1 LASRG
6 GSDAPASL
14 AGPGPRIA
22 AIPAGAGF
30 SLINHGK
37 PEVMMCRFILT
48 TMLLAALLGCGG
60 DRADKYTQEGFVFFQ
75 QQKYDEAI
83 ASYEKAIKLEPR
95 AAAAYNML
103 GMAYR
108 FKYNQ
113 LGVPELRQ
121 KEMAAFQKA
130 VEIDPKN
137 WVAMINLATD
147 YYADGDKGK
156 AAALFKKAL
165 VLKPD
170 HPDKAKLE
178 KMIAAGEPKP

>member
-1 LASRG
+1 
-6 GSDAPASL
+6 
-14 AGPGPRIA
+14 
-22 AIPAGAGF
+22 
-30 SLINHGK
+30 
-37 PEVMMCRFILT
+37 
-48 TMLLAALLGCGG
+48 MLLAAILGCGG
-60 DRADKYTQEGFVFFQ
+60 DNADKYIQEGFVYFQ

-83 ASYEKAIKLEPR
+83 ASYEKAIKAEPR
-95 AAAAYNML
+95 AAAAYNMI

-108 FKYNQ
+108 FKFNK
-113 LGVPELRQ
+113 LGVPEFRQ

-147 YYADGDKGK
+147 HYADGEKDK

-165 VLKPD
+165 ELNPN
-170 HPDKAKLE
+170 HPEKAEIE

>member
-1 LASRG
+1 
-6 GSDAPASL
+6 
-14 AGPGPRIA
+14 
-22 AIPAGAGF
+22 
-30 SLINHGK
+30 
-37 PEVMMCRFILT
+37 MMCRFILT
-48 TMLLAALLGCGG
+48 TMLLAAILGCGG
-60 DRADKYTQEGFVFFQ
+60 DNADKYIQEGFVSFQ

-83 ASYEKAIKLEPR
+83 ASYEKAIKAEPR
-95 AAAAYNML
+95 AAAAYNMI

-108 FKYNQ
+108 FKFNK
-113 LGVPELRQ
+113 LGAPEFRQ

-147 YYADGDKGK
+147 HYADGEKGK

-165 VLKPD
+165 ELNPN
-170 HPDKAKLE
+170 HPEKAEIE

>member
-1 LASRG
+1 
-6 GSDAPASL
+6 
-14 AGPGPRIA
+14 
-22 AIPAGAGF
+22 
-30 SLINHGK
+30 
-37 PEVMMCRFILT
+37 MMFRFILT
-48 TMLLAALLGCGG
+48 TMFLAALLGCGG
-60 DRADKYTQEGFVFFQ
+60 DSADKYIQEGFVDFQ

-95 AAAAYNML
+95 SAAAYNMM

-108 FKYNQ
+108 FKYNR
-113 LGVPELRQ
+113 LGVPEFRQ

-147 YYADGDKGK
+147 YYADGEKGK

-165 VLKPD
+165 ELNPN
-170 HPDKAKLE
+170 HPEKAEIE